1 MNLSEQDGVIKQHVE
16 PGEIRPETQV
26 VLRGEE
32 GACGSITVMYL
43 VNRPAELAQLL
54 RSMPHVA
61 SVPGEPGD
69 GSPEAQEELDRI
81 AKELERLPASGA
93 ADRVNALLADLSS
106 RLIVT
111 EATAPGGLDSAA
123 WASPGTLAEYLA
135 EEENVSHFYGMLAL
149 FCTDEAVRQSGEETA
164 WCRDALPRIQSERR
178 FRLPG
183 DEELVAQAVNLYNR
197 GLGDSCGGW

>member
-1 MNLSEQDGVIKQHVE
+1 MDLSEHDGVLKQHVE

-26 VLRGEE
+26 VIRGEE
-32 GACGSITVMYL
+32 GACGSITGMYL

-69 GSPEAQEELDRI
+69 DSPEAQEELDRI

-93 ADRVNALLADLSS
+93 ADRASALLAELSS
-106 RLIVT
+106 RLIVS
-111 EATAPGGLDSAA
+111 EGSAPGGLDSTA
-123 WASPGTLAEYLA
+123 WCSPGTLAEYLA
-135 EEENVSHFYGMLAL
+135 VEVNVSHFYGILAL
-149 FCTDEAVRQSGEETA
+149 FCTDEAVRQSGEENA
-164 WCRDALPRIQSERR
+164 WCRDALPRIKSERR

-183 DEELVAQAVNLYNR
+183 DEVLVARAVNLYNR
-197 GLGDSCGGW
+197 GLGDTCAGW